1 MLTMEITTIVLALWR
16 ILWGSGLNID
26 KIVRCLCKSKCFISF
41 LDMKIKYINTH
52 KIVIA
57 SQHFSKMKH
66 FDYACCNVNEIVTDI
81 NMHINKVIKYL

>member
-1 MLTMEITTIVLALWR
+1 M
-16 ILWGSGLNID
+16 NID

-81 NMHINKVIKYL
+81 NMHINKVIKYLKHNSLLILTQCTISGLFQQ